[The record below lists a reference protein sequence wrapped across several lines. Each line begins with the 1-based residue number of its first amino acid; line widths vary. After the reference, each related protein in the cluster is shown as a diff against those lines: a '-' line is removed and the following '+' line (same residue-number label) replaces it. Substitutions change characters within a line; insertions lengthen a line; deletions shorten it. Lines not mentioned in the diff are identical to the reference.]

1 MVALNIKGL
10 TMKRTLADSNIVLLA
25 IILCIAMPGCSQ
37 KSGGQADEADTEF
50 AKLLAS
56 RPVPDL
62 ERLAERSAPSRTGK
76 DATEAFYDILKLR
89 NVGGPKAVPV
99 LERIMAE
106 NLYSTR
112 IHGYAAAQ
120 ALFCI
125 GAPEAHKILS
135 KYLFSEQYFA
145 GLGIDYTFH
154 WEMDKSKR
162 DGFIERY
169 HLKNLS
175 KDLAVKLDVKTHKD
189 KNELRLDFT
198 ATLCNTSKKPFWI
211 RDKQIYLGD
220 MLYFQSESGRF
231 ARSFEPVKYDIPM
244 PNWIELAPGA
254 SHQYNISVYARRIG
268 EQKLPY
274 WGKSKNATLLLE
286 TRDMVYDILEA
297 GKFKVYAM
305 IEAQPPTKKVQL
317 GKMGFDNLW
326 SGRAVSR
333 PIMVDI
339 REK

>member
-1 MVALNIKGL
+1 
-10 TMKRTLADSNIVLLA
+10 MKRTLADSNIVLLA

-56 RPVPDL
+56 RPAPDI

-89 NVGGPKAVPV
+89 NVGGQKAVPV
-99 LERIMAE
+99 LERIMTE

-125 GAPEAHKILS
+125 GTPEARKVLS

-145 GLGIDYTFH
+145 GLGIKYTFH
-154 WEMDKSKR
+154 WQMSESKR
-162 DGFIERY
+162 NSFIEKY
-169 HLKNLS
+169 HLKNIS
-175 KDLAVKLDVKTHKD
+175 KDLAVKLYVKTHKD

-198 ATLCNTSKKPFWI
+198 ATLCNTSNKPFWI

-231 ARSFEPVKYDIPM
+231 ARSFEPVKYKMPM
-244 PNWIELAPGA
+244 HNWIELSPGA

-286 TRDMVYDILEA
+286 TRDMVYDILKA

-305 IEAQPPTKKVQL
+305 LEERRLTKAQMETL
-317 GKMGFDNLW
+317 AFDNLW